1 MRILLESSKV
11 PIYERINHALKIALE
26 DIGHEVIFFM
36 ADFPD
41 DKTYIETLNGISA
54 DFYLL
59 SNEGARAQ
67 KFSDKYNKYLFELL
81 KHKLVFLC
89 HDNIY
94 CGTGSI
100 EKLEKRYLALRNVS
114 ENSRIFCIEKSNVQ
128 DLSLFGVRNIFHIN
142 HATEFKYD
150 DSASTNEP
158 ISFVGHTMAG
168 LNTFPVELFSEAPYL
183 LKIARRRLEDCTFSV
198 QKAVDD
204 LLLENNLSCDFITRQ
219 NWLNILNKMTF
230 AYRGDLLNQ
239 IDAKLDIYGGDL
251 SYGQGDKN
259 IYIIPSENIKYK
271 PATQDYYKTASIY
284 KNSKISINISGFQ
297 FDTAVT
303 NRVLDVIAA
312 GGILLTDFKSDFI
325 NNFPY
330 AEELTYKNAN
340 ELKEK
345 IEKSKDPNYLRKLDR
360 ICDQI
365 RIEIEKKFSYKNT
378 VEIIIN
384 SF

>member
-239 IDAKLDIYGGDL
+239 IDEKLDIYGGDL

-259 IYIIPSENIKYK
+259 IYIIPSEKIKYK

-325 NNFPY
+325 SNFPY

-345 IEKSKDPNYLRKLDR
+345 IEKSKDPNYLRRLER

>member
-26 DIGHEVIFFM
+26 NIGHEVIFFM

-41 DKTYIETLNGISA
+41 DQTYIETINNIRA

-67 KFSDKYNKYLFELL
+67 KFSEKYNKYLFELL

-100 EKLEKRYLALRNVS
+100 EKLEKRYTALKNVS
-114 ENSRIFCIEKSNVQ
+114 ENSRIFCIEKSNIQ
-128 DLSLFGVRNIFHIN
+128 DLISFGVKNIHFIN
-142 HATEFKYD
+142 HATEFKSD
-150 DSASTNEP
+150 NSISTKEP

-168 LNTFPVELFSEAPYL
+168 LDTFPVELFSEAPYL
-183 LKIARRRLEDCTFSV
+183 LKIARRRLQDCTFSV
-198 QKAVDD
+198 QQAVDN
-204 LLLENNLSCDFITRQ
+204 LLLENNSSCDFITRQ

-239 IDAKLDIYGGDL
+239 IDEKLNIYGGDL

-259 IYIIPSENIKYK
+259 VYITPSDKITYK

-312 GGILLTDFKSDFI
+312 GGVLLTDFKSDFI
-325 NNFPY
+325 INFPF
-330 AEELTYKNAN
+330 AEELTYKNAS

-345 IEKSKDPNYLRKLDR
+345 IKNAEDPQYISTLDKICEEIRSEIYEKYTYR
-360 ICDQI
+360 
-365 RIEIEKKFSYKNT
+365 NT
-378 VEIIIN
+378 VQLILN
-384 SF
+384 TF